1 MENLLDDS
9 NILSQDEILN
19 LFEDDSTQETEQET
33 PVETKEVTEDNT
45 TEETTVEE
53 KTVKT
58 AEVDVD
64 DLFTTP
70 ESVGGEEKTEGQ
82 EQVEEDPKG
91 ETSPNENFYSS
102 IAYAFKEDGIL
113 PTLEPDVVKNIKTPE
128 DLSLAIK
135 EHIQK
140 AIEENL
146 GEEQLRVK
154 QALESGVDPG
164 VVQQFEHAINTFESI
179 PEEQMI
185 AESPEG
191 ENIRK
196 QVIYQ
201 DYINKGFSQERAIK
215 EVKKSLAAGTDIED
229 SKYALEANKK
239 YFKEQYNKVLEDSR
253 EQEAKAIK
261 ERQKEAEG
269 FRKQIFEDK
278 EIFAGLEIDKNTRQK
293 IYDTISQP
301 VARTSDGVPLTALQ
315 KYANDNKQDFFKK
328 VGALYVLTDGFK
340 SLDGLVNKKANK
352 HFKSKLREVED
363 VLRNTNTA
371 IDGGIGLLSGSSKDP
386 ESSIG
391 LDWEIDLK

>member
-64 DLFTTP
+64 NLFTTP

-164 VVQQFEHAINTFESI
+164 VVQQFEHAISTFENI

-253 EQEAKAIK
+253 AQEAKAIK
-261 ERQKEAEG
+261 ERQKEAES

>member
-64 DLFTTP
+64 NLFTTP
-70 ESVGGEEKTEGQ
+70 ESVGSEEKTEGQ

-229 SKYALEANKK
+229 SKYALDANKK

-301 VARTSDGVPLTALQ
+301 VARTSNGVPLTALQ

-328 VGALYVLTDGFK
+328 VGTLYVLTDGFK

>member
-64 DLFTTP
+64 NLFTTP

-140 AIEENL
+140 AIDENL

-164 VVQQFEHAINTFESI
+164 VVQQFEHAISTFENI

-229 SKYALEANKK
+229 SKYALDANKK

-261 ERQKEAEG
+261 ERQKEAES

-328 VGALYVLTDGFK
+328 VGTLYVLTDGFK

>member
-1 MENLLDDS
+1 MEKNLLDDS

-19 LFEDDSTQETEQET
+19 LFEDDTQE
-33 PVETKEVTEDNT
+33 VETQTPEVEEASIEEQNT
-45 TEETTVEE
+45 TEETVEE

-64 DLFTTP
+64 NLFTTP
-70 ESVGGEEKTEGQ
+70 ESVGSEEKTEGQ
-82 EQVEEDPKG
+82 EQVEESTEG
-91 ETSPNENFYSS
+91 GTSPNENFYSS

-113 PTLEPDVVKNIKTPE
+113 PTLEPDVLKNIKTPE

-140 AIEENL
+140 AIDENL

-154 QALESGVDPG
+154 QALDSGIDPG
-164 VVQQFEHAINTFESI
+164 VVQQFEHAIKTFDNI

-185 AESPEG
+185 AESQEG

-201 DYINKGFSQERAIK
+201 DYINKGLSQERAIK

-229 SKYALEANKK
+229 SRYALEANKK
-239 YFKEQYNKVLEDSR
+239 FFREQYQSVLA
-253 EQEAKAIK
+253 EAKKQEEEAIAARK
-261 ERQKEAEG
+261 KEAET
-269 FRKQIFEDK
+269 FRKQILEEK
-278 EIFAGLEIDKNTRQK
+278 EIFEGLELDKNTRLK
-293 IYDTISQP
+293 IYNTISEP
-301 VARTSDGVPLTALQ
+301 VARTEDGVPLTALQ
-315 KYANDNKQDFFKK
+315 KYASDNKQDFFKK
-328 VGALYVLTDGFK
+328 IGTLYVLTDGFK
-340 SLDGLVNKKANK
+340 TLDGLINKKANK
-352 HFKSKLREVED
+352 NFKSKLREVED

-391 LDWEIDLK
+391 FDWELDLK

>member
-164 VVQQFEHAINTFESI
+164 VVQQFEHAINTFENI

>member
-58 AEVDVD
+58 AEVDVNN
-64 DLFTTP
+64 LFTTP

-229 SKYALEANKK
+229 SKYALDANKK

-261 ERQKEAEG
+261 ERQTEAES

-301 VARTSDGVPLTALQ
+301 VARTSNGVPLTALQ

-328 VGALYVLTDGFK
+328 VGTLYVLTDGFK

>member
-64 DLFTTP
+64 NLFTTP

-140 AIEENL
+140 AIDENL

-164 VVQQFEHAINTFESI
+164 VVQQFEHAISTFENI

-229 SKYALEANKK
+229 SKYALDANKK

-261 ERQKEAEG
+261 ERQKEAES

>member
-64 DLFTTP
+64 NLFTTP

-164 VVQQFEHAINTFESI
+164 VVQQFEHAISTFEDI

-239 YFKEQYNKVLEDSR
+239 YFKEQYNKVLEDSKA
-253 EQEAKAIK
+253 QEAKAIK
-261 ERQKEAEG
+261 ERQKEAES

-278 EIFAGLEIDKNTRQK
+278 EIFDGLELDKNTRQK

-301 VARTSDGVPLTALQ
+301 VARTSNGVPLTALQ
-315 KYANDNKQDFFKK
+315 KYATDNKQDFFKK